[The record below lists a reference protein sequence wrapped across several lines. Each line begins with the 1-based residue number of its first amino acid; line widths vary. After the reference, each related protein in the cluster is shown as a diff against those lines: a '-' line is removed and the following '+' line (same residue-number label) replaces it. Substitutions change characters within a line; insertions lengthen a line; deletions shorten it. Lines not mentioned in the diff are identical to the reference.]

1 MSLVQPPELPTSAS
15 LSSTATRSRLRVL
28 LAAAGRRHRTATG
41 ATMAT
46 IRRLVC
52 VLLGHDRHDVTIIL
66 DVSKRTI
73 TCRRCAP
80 PADCRPG
87 RLSG

>member
-1 MSLVQPPELPTSAS
+1 
-15 LSSTATRSRLRVL
+15 
-28 LAAAGRRHRTATG
+28 
-41 ATMAT
+41 MAT

-80 PADCRPG
+80 PADCPPG